1 MSVNIEENG
10 NLKLNP
16 GSILFHEGENVK
28 NISLVTNGEL
38 DVYISSKE
46 ILGIEDENEVIRYS
60 CRLFSIPR
68 NIMIGI
74 GSYKSDSKYMFSF
87 KSKENTEI
95 YTVKTPN
102 QEYVK
107 SFFKVNKS
115 YITSMYHSI
124 AYLILKSYEEY
135 IKIKKINSDIKIAS
149 ANFAVMYFNLQQ
161 NKSKNIKSEIFKN
174 YKNIYEDSIKSGFNF
189 PTSFDVDFIRADHS
203 EIYMHNKNQ
212 LIENNDEKL
221 EFEIDYVRR
230 FLTMPKNIK
239 NDFFTYDI
247 NMSLD
252 ACHMLY
258 RNLNKISY
266 MLKSEIVEAIEN
278 IIFLSSN
285 ESESLFGEYTKTAFD
300 LDKQGRDNEVWAK
313 YIKYMSNVIKDVY
326 NKIKNEYDYDLNI
339 DIEEMDSIVKRITKN
354 TMLTPE
360 EQIAVGMEEAENIKV
375 TLGFEELP
383 DEVKNPTK
391 KLIEMSGIEEEK
403 AKNFMKSL
411 NAFRKLRDKFS
422 TEDDVRKIR
431 RGVTTVFF
439 EVYREIAKRVIING
453 DNNKLAKMFLNFGYM
468 DDQLLTPNQIMD
480 LYEIKDKSK
489 TKRINVLY
497 IDEWLQKIYD
507 KEEPPSVNGFGQDYR
522 EALRE
527 LKKRGTISDK
537 ELEDHLESSSKRLEY
552 EVENMIETTHRLC
565 YGQVSIYFPI
575 LHKDMITKD
584 FDRALIRRDVM
595 EKSIK
600 EVTDIDF
607 SAFYREVLY
616 KNKELNIEKELVMQE
631 VLPNIILMP
640 TFGSRAIMWEELS
653 SRQKNSTGR
662 FLFPIFTS
670 EELESL
676 LLPTIGAFRWELCKT
691 MLGPAWNDITQMS
704 ITSEYSDYVQFYRKN
719 RNLSDEAKEKL
730 KIQIKKCRNNLREVF
745 VTDYNLWIKYESKGI
760 MRLNRVARGILYR
773 QVPFSKNIREELEKQ
788 PMYTEIANRFKN
800 IRNKRATELENR
812 YFKFTKTGNPLPD
825 ELQHHIDFYRNM

>member
-1 MSVNIEENG
+1 MSVSIEENG
-10 NLKLNP
+10 NIKLKPN
-16 GSILFHEGENVK
+16 SIIFYEGEKVQ
-28 NISLVTNGEL
+28 NISIITNGEI
-38 DVYISSKE
+38 DVYISSKD
-46 ILGIEDENEVIRYS
+46 ILGIEDENEIMRYS

-74 GSYKSDSKYMFSF
+74 GSYKTNSKYMFSF
-87 KSKENTEI
+87 KSKDDTEI
-95 YTVKTPN
+95 YAVKTPN

-107 SFFKVNKS
+107 TFFKVNKT
-115 YITSMYHSI
+115 YLTNMYHSI
-124 AYLILKSYEEY
+124 AYVILKSYEEY
-135 IKIKKINSDIKIAS
+135 IKIKRINDDVKIIS
-149 ANFAVMYFNLQQ
+149 ANLAVIYFNLQQ
-161 NKSKNIKSEIFKN
+161 TKSKNIKSEMLKK
-174 YKNIYEDSIKSGFNF
+174 YKEIYEDSINSGFNF
-189 PTSFDVDFIRADHS
+189 PTSFDADFIRADHS

-212 LIENNDEKL
+212 FDEEENIEKL

-239 NDFFTYDI
+239 TQFFSYDT

-252 ACHMLY
+252 ASHMLY
-258 RNLNKISY
+258 ETLKKISSL
-266 MLKSEIVEAIEN
+266 LKTEIVEAIEN
-278 IIFLSSN
+278 ILFLSSN
-285 ESESLFGEYTKTAFD
+285 ESESLFGEYVKTATE
-300 LDKQGRDNEVWAK
+300 LDKQGKDNDVWVK
-313 YIKYMSNVIKDVY
+313 YIRFMSSIIKDIY
-326 NKIKNEYDYDLNI
+326 NKIKTEYDYDLNI
-339 DIEEMDSIVKRITKN
+339 DTEEMDSILKRISKN
-354 TMLTPE
+354 NVSSSDEIGTDMDG
-360 EQIAVGMEEAENIKV
+360 IDNIKV
-375 TLGFEELP
+375 TVGFEELP
-383 DEVKNPTK
+383 SEVKDPTK
-391 KLIEMSGIEEEK
+391 KLIEMSGIDENK
-403 AKNFMKSL
+403 AKSFMKSL

-439 EVYREIAKRVIING
+439 EIYKEIAKRAIING
-453 DNNKLAKMFLNFGYM
+453 ENSKLVKMFLNFGYM

-489 TKRINVLY
+489 TKKINVFY

-507 KEEPPSVNGFGQDYR
+507 KDEPPSVNGFGQDYR

-527 LKKRGTISDK
+527 LKKRGSINDK
-537 ELEDHLESSSKRLEY
+537 ELEEHWESSSKRLEY

-565 YGQVSIYFPI
+565 YGQVSVYFPI

-584 FDRALIRRDVM
+584 FERALIRRDVM
-595 EKSIK
+595 EKSVKDI
-600 EVTDIDF
+600 TDIDF

-670 EELESL
+670 EDLEAL
-676 LLPTIGAFRWELCKT
+676 LIPTIGAFRWELCKT

-704 ITSEYSDYVQFYRKN
+704 ITSEYSDYVQFYKKN

-730 KIQIKKCRNNLREVF
+730 KVQIKKCRNNLREVF
-745 VTDYNLWIKYESKGI
+745 VSDYNLWIKYESKGI

-773 QVPFSKNIREELEKQ
+773 QVPFAKNIRDELAKQ
-788 PMYTEIANRFKN
+788 PMFSEIANRFKN
-800 IRNKRATELENR
+800 IRSKKATELENR
-812 YFKFTKTGNPLPD
+812 YFKFTKTGNPLPY
-825 ELQHHIDFYRNM
+825 ELEHHIEFYRDM

>member
-1 MSVNIEENG
+1 MSVDIEENG
-10 NLKLNP
+10 ILKLNP
-16 GSILFHEGENVK
+16 QSLVFYEGENVK
-28 NISLVTNGEL
+28 NISLVTSGEL

-46 ILGIEDENEVIRYS
+46 VLGIEDENEIIRYS
-60 CRLFSIPR
+60 LRLFSIPK

-74 GSYKSDSKYMFSF
+74 GSYKLNSKYMFSF
-87 KSKENTEI
+87 KAKEDTEI
-95 YTVKTPN
+95 YAVKTPN

-107 SFFKVNKS
+107 SFFEVNRA
-115 YITSMYHSI
+115 YMINMYHSI

-135 IKIKKINSDIKIAS
+135 IKIKKINSDIKIVS
-149 ANFAVMYFNLQQ
+149 ANLAVIYFNLQY
-161 NKSKNIKSEIFKN
+161 NKSKNIKSEILKN
-174 YKNIYEDSIKSGFNF
+174 YKDIYEDSINSGFNF
-189 PTSFDVDFIRADHS
+189 PASFDIDFINADHS
-203 EIYMHNKNQ
+203 EIYMSNKNQ
-212 LIENNDEKL
+212 LLENNEEL

-230 FLTMPKNIK
+230 FLTMPKDIK
-239 NDFFTYDI
+239 NQFFTYDI

-252 ACHMLY
+252 ASHMLY
-258 RNLNKISY
+258 ENLKKISY

-278 IIFLSSN
+278 ILFLSSN
-285 ESESLFGEYTKTAFD
+285 EAESLFGEYVKTALD
-300 LDKQGRDNEVWAK
+300 LDKQGKDNEVLVMH
-313 YIKYMSNVIKDVY
+313 IKHMSNIIKDIY
-326 NKIKNEYDYDLNI
+326 EKIKNEYDYDLNI
-339 DIEEMDSIVKRITKN
+339 DTEEIDSIIKR
-354 TMLTPE
+354 LTSDSTAYKE
-360 EQIAVGMEEAENIKV
+360 DANLKSDENIKV
-375 TLGFEELP
+375 NMGFENIPEEIKDP
-383 DEVKNPTK
+383 AK
-391 KLIEMSGIEEEK
+391 KLIEMSGIEESK

-411 NAFRKLRDKFS
+411 NEFRKLRDKFS

-439 EVYREIAKRVIING
+439 EIYREIAKRVIING
-453 DNNKLAKMFLNFGYM
+453 DNNKLTEMFLNFGYM
-468 DDQLLTPNQIMD
+468 DDKLLTPNQIMD

-489 TKRINVLY
+489 TKKINVFY
-497 IDEWLQKIYD
+497 IDEWLQKIYN

-527 LKKRGTISDK
+527 LKKRGTINDK
-537 ELEDHLESSSKRLEY
+537 ELEEHWESSSKRLEY

-584 FDRALIRRDVM
+584 FERALIRKDVM
-595 EKSIK
+595 ENSIK

>member
-10 NLKLNP
+10 NLKLKPNT
-16 GSILFHEGENVK
+16 IIFYEGENIE
-28 NISLVTNGEL
+28 NISIVTNGEI

-46 ILGIEDENEVIRYS
+46 ILGIEDENEIMRYS

-68 NIMIGI
+68 NIMLGI
-74 GSYKSDSKYMFSF
+74 GSYKSNSKYMFSF
-87 KSKENTEI
+87 KAKNDTEI
-95 YTVKTPN
+95 YAVKTPT

-107 SFFKVNKS
+107 NFFKVNKA
-115 YITSMYHSI
+115 YITNMYHSI
-124 AYLILKSYEEY
+124 AYMILKSYEEY
-135 IKIKKINSDIKIAS
+135 VKIKKINDDIKIIS
-149 ANFAVMYFNLQQ
+149 SNLAVMYFNLQQ
-161 NKSKNIKSEIFKN
+161 NKSKNIKSEMFKN
-174 YKNIYEDSIKSGFNF
+174 YKDTYEDSINSGFNF

-212 LIENNDEKL
+212 FIENNEKL

-239 NDFFTYDI
+239 IQFFTYDI

-252 ACHMLY
+252 ASHMLY
-258 RNLNKISY
+258 ENLKTISS
-266 MLKSEIVEAIEN
+266 MLKTEIVEAIEN
-278 IIFLSSN
+278 ILFLSSN
-285 ESESLFGEYTKTAFD
+285 ENESLFGEYLKIAID
-300 LDKQGRDNEVWAK
+300 LDKQDKDNEVWVK
-313 YIKYMSNVIKDVY
+313 YIGFMSSVIKDIY
-326 NKIKNEYDYDLNI
+326 NKIKTEYDYDLNI
-339 DIEEMDSIVKRITKN
+339 DLEEMESAVKRVSRSTNISS
-354 TMLTPE
+354 
-360 EQIAVGMEEAENIKV
+360 EEAALESDEIRV
-375 TLGFEELP
+375 TIGFEELP
-383 DEVKNPTK
+383 AEVKNPTK
-391 KLIEMSGIEEEK
+391 RLIDMSGIEEGK

-411 NAFRKLRDKFS
+411 QAFKKLRDKFS

-431 RGVTTVFF
+431 RGVTSVFF
-439 EVYREIAKRVIING
+439 EIYREVAKRTIING
-453 DNNKLAKMFLNFGYM
+453 NRSKLVEMFLNFGYM
-468 DDQLLTPNQIMD
+468 DDELLTPNQIMD

-489 TKRINVLY
+489 TKRVNVYY

-507 KEEPPSVNGFGQDYR
+507 KDEPPSVNGFGQDYR

-537 ELEDHLESSSKRLEY
+537 ELEEHWESSSKRLEY
-552 EVENMIETTHRLC
+552 EVDNMIETTHRLC
-565 YGQVSIYFPI
+565 YGQVSVYFPI

-584 FDRALIRRDVM
+584 LERALIRRDVM

-600 EVTDIDF
+600 EITDIDF

-670 EELESL
+670 EEIESL

-704 ITSEYSDYVQFYRKN
+704 ITSEYSDYVQFYKKN
-719 RNLSDEAKEKL
+719 RNLSDESKEKL

-745 VTDYNLWIKYESKGI
+745 VSDYNLWIRYESKGI

-773 QVPFSKNIREELEKQ
+773 QVPFAKNIREELSKQ
-788 PMYTEIANRFKN
+788 PMFSEIANRFKN
-800 IRNKRATELENR
+800 IRSKKATELENR
-812 YFKFTKTGNPLPD
+812 YFKFTKTGNPLPP
-825 ELQHHIDFYRNM
+825 ELQHHIEFYKDM

>member
-1 MSVNIEENG
+1 MSVSIEENG
-10 NLKLNP
+10 NIKLKPN
-16 GSILFHEGENVK
+16 SIIFYEGEKVQ
-28 NISLVTNGEL
+28 NISIVTNGEI
-38 DVYISSKE
+38 DVYISSKD
-46 ILGIEDENEVIRYS
+46 ILGIEDENEIMRYS
-60 CRLFSIPR
+60 CRLFSIPK

-74 GSYKSDSKYMFSF
+74 GSYKTNSKYMFSF
-87 KSKENTEI
+87 KSKDDTEI
-95 YTVKTPN
+95 YAVKTPN

-107 SFFKVNKS
+107 TFFKVNKS
-115 YITSMYHSI
+115 YLTNLYHSI
-124 AYLILKSYEEY
+124 AYVILKSYEEY
-135 IKIKKINSDIKIAS
+135 IKIKRINDDVKIISSNL
-149 ANFAVMYFNLQQ
+149 AVIYFNLQQ
-161 NKSKNIKSEIFKN
+161 TKSKNIKSEMLKK
-174 YKNIYEDSIKSGFNF
+174 YKETYEDSINSGFNF

-212 LIENNDEKL
+212 FDEEENTEKL

-230 FLTMPKNIK
+230 FLTMPRNIK
-239 NDFFTYDI
+239 TQFFSYDT

-252 ACHMLY
+252 ASHMLY
-258 RNLNKISY
+258 ETLKKISSL
-266 MLKSEIVEAIEN
+266 LKTEIVEAIEN
-278 IIFLSSN
+278 ILFLSSN
-285 ESESLFGEYTKTAFD
+285 ESESLFGEYVKTASE
-300 LDKQGRDNEVWAK
+300 LDKQGKDNDVWVK
-313 YIKYMSNVIKDVY
+313 YIRFMSSIIKDIY
-326 NKIKNEYDYDLNI
+326 SKIKTQYDYDLNI
-339 DIEEMDSIVKRITKN
+339 DTEEMDSILKRISKN
-354 TMLTPE
+354 NYSADEISPD
-360 EQIAVGMEEAENIKV
+360 IDGIDNIKV
-375 TLGFEELP
+375 TIGFEELP
-383 DEVKNPTK
+383 SEVKDPAK
-391 KLIEMSGIEEEK
+391 KLIEMSGIDENK
-403 AKNFMKSL
+403 AKSFMKSL

-439 EVYREIAKRVIING
+439 EIYKEIAKRAIING
-453 DNNKLAKMFLNFGYM
+453 ENSRLVKMFLNFGYM

-489 TKRINVLY
+489 TKKINVFY

-537 ELEDHLESSSKRLEY
+537 ELEEHWESSSKRLEY

-565 YGQVSIYFPI
+565 YGQVSVYFPI

-584 FDRALIRRDVM
+584 FERALIRRDVM
-595 EKSIK
+595 EKSMKDI
-600 EVTDIDF
+600 TDIDF

-670 EELESL
+670 EDLEAL
-676 LLPTIGAFRWELCKT
+676 LIPTIGAFRWELCKT

-704 ITSEYSDYVQFYRKN
+704 ITSEYSDYVQFYKKN

-745 VTDYNLWIKYESKGI
+745 VSDYNLWIKYESKGI

-773 QVPFSKNIREELEKQ
+773 QVPFAKNIREELAKQ
-788 PMYTEIANRFKN
+788 PMFSEIANRFKN
-800 IRNKRATELENR
+800 IRSKKATELENR

>member
-1 MSVNIEENG
+1 MSVDIEENG
-10 NLKLNP
+10 ILKLNP
-16 GSILFHEGENVK
+16 QSLVFYEGENVK
-28 NISLVTNGEL
+28 NISLVTSGEL

-46 ILGIEDENEVIRYS
+46 VLGIEDENEIIRYS
-60 CRLFSIPR
+60 LRLFSIPK

-74 GSYKSDSKYMFSF
+74 GSYKLNSKYMFSF
-87 KSKENTEI
+87 KAKEDTEI
-95 YTVKTPN
+95 YAVKTPN

-107 SFFKVNKS
+107 SFFEVNRA
-115 YITSMYHSI
+115 YMINMYHSI

-135 IKIKKINSDIKIAS
+135 IKIKKINSDIKIVS
-149 ANFAVMYFNLQQ
+149 ANLAVIYFNLQY
-161 NKSKNIKSEIFKN
+161 NKSKNIKSEILKN
-174 YKNIYEDSIKSGFNF
+174 YKDIYEDSINSGFNF
-189 PTSFDVDFIRADHS
+189 PASFDIDFINADHS
-203 EIYMHNKNQ
+203 EIYMSNKNQ
-212 LIENNDEKL
+212 LLENNEEL

-230 FLTMPKNIK
+230 FLTMPKDIK
-239 NDFFTYDI
+239 NQFFTYDI

-252 ACHMLY
+252 ASHMLY
-258 RNLNKISY
+258 ENLKKISY

-278 IIFLSSN
+278 ILFLSSN
-285 ESESLFGEYTKTAFD
+285 EAESLFGEYVKTALD
-300 LDKQGRDNEVWAK
+300 LDKQGKDNEVLVMH
-313 YIKYMSNVIKDVY
+313 IKYMSNIIKDIY
-326 NKIKNEYDYDLNI
+326 EKIKNEYDYDLNI
-339 DIEEMDSIVKRITKN
+339 DTEEIDSIIKR
-354 TMLTPE
+354 LTSDSMAYKE
-360 EQIAVGMEEAENIKV
+360 DANSKSDENIKV
-375 TLGFEELP
+375 NMGFENIPEEIKDP
-383 DEVKNPTK
+383 AK
-391 KLIEMSGIEEEK
+391 KLIEMSGIEESK

-411 NAFRKLRDKFS
+411 NEFRKLRDKFS

-439 EVYREIAKRVIING
+439 EIYREIAKRVIING
-453 DNNKLAKMFLNFGYM
+453 DNNKLTEMFLNFGYM
-468 DDQLLTPNQIMD
+468 DDKLLTPNQIMD

-489 TKRINVLY
+489 TKKINVFY
-497 IDEWLQKIYD
+497 IDEWLQKIYN

-527 LKKRGTISDK
+527 LKKRGTINDK
-537 ELEDHLESSSKRLEY
+537 ELEEHWESSSKRLEY

-584 FDRALIRRDVM
+584 FERALIRKDVM
-595 EKSIK
+595 ENSIK

-631 VLPNIILMP
+631 VPPNIILMP

-676 LLPTIGAFRWELCKT
+676 LIPTIGAFRWELCKT
-691 MLGPAWNDITQMS
+691 MLGPSWNDITQMS

-719 RNLSDEAKEKL
+719 RSLSDEAKEKL
-730 KIQIKKCRNNLREVF
+730 KVQIKKCRNNLREVF
-745 VTDYNLWIKYESKGI
+745 ASDYHLWIKYESSGI

-773 QVPFSKNIREELEKQ
+773 QVPFAKNIREELEKQ
-788 PMYTEIANRFKN
+788 PMYSDIANRFKN
-800 IRNKRATELENR
+800 IRNKKATELENR
-812 YFKFTKTGNPLPD
+812 YYKFTKTGKPLPD
-825 ELQHHIDFYRNM
+825 ELQHHIDFYKNM

>member
-1 MSVNIEENG
+1 MSVDIEENG
-10 NLKLNP
+10 ILKLNP
-16 GSILFHEGENVK
+16 QSLVFYEGENVK
-28 NISLVTNGEL
+28 NISLVTSGEL
-38 DVYISSKE
+38 VVYISSKE
-46 ILGIEDENEVIRYS
+46 VLGIEDENEIIRYS
-60 CRLFSIPR
+60 LRLFSIPK

-74 GSYKSDSKYMFSF
+74 GSYKLNSKYMFSF
-87 KSKENTEI
+87 KAKEDTEI
-95 YTVKTPN
+95 YAVKTPN

-107 SFFKVNKS
+107 SFFEVNRA
-115 YITSMYHSI
+115 YMINMYHSI

-135 IKIKKINSDIKIAS
+135 IKIKKINSDIKIVS
-149 ANFAVMYFNLQQ
+149 ANLAVIYFNLQY
-161 NKSKNIKSEIFKN
+161 NKSKNIKSEILKN
-174 YKNIYEDSIKSGFNF
+174 YKDIYEDSINSGFNF
-189 PTSFDVDFIRADHS
+189 PASFDIDFINADHS
-203 EIYMHNKNQ
+203 EIYMSNKNQ
-212 LIENNDEKL
+212 LLENNEEL

-230 FLTMPKNIK
+230 FLTMPKDIK
-239 NDFFTYDI
+239 NQFFTYDI

-252 ACHMLY
+252 ASHMLY
-258 RNLNKISY
+258 ENLKKISY

-278 IIFLSSN
+278 ILFLSSN
-285 ESESLFGEYTKTAFD
+285 EAESLFGEYVKTALD
-300 LDKQGRDNEVWAK
+300 LDKQGKDNEVLVMH
-313 YIKYMSNVIKDVY
+313 IKHMSNIIKDIY
-326 NKIKNEYDYDLNI
+326 EKIKNEYDYDLNI
-339 DIEEMDSIVKRITKN
+339 DTEEIDSIIKR
-354 TMLTPE
+354 LTSDSTAYKE
-360 EQIAVGMEEAENIKV
+360 DANLKSDENIKV
-375 TLGFEELP
+375 NMGFENIPEEIKDP
-383 DEVKNPTK
+383 AK
-391 KLIEMSGIEEEK
+391 KLIEMSGIEESK

-411 NAFRKLRDKFS
+411 NEFRKLRDKFS

-439 EVYREIAKRVIING
+439 EIYREIAKRVIING
-453 DNNKLAKMFLNFGYM
+453 DNNKLTEMFLNFGYM
-468 DDQLLTPNQIMD
+468 DDKLLTPNQIMD

-489 TKRINVLY
+489 TKKINVFY
-497 IDEWLQKIYD
+497 IDEWLQKIYN

-527 LKKRGTISDK
+527 LKKRGTINDK
-537 ELEDHLESSSKRLEY
+537 ELEEHWESSSKRLEY

-584 FDRALIRRDVM
+584 FERALIRKDVM
-595 EKSIK
+595 ENSIK

-631 VLPNIILMP
+631 VPPNIILMP

-676 LLPTIGAFRWELCKT
+676 LIPTIGAFRWELCKT
-691 MLGPAWNDITQMS
+691 MLGPSWNDITQMS

-719 RNLSDEAKEKL
+719 RSLSDEAKEKL
-730 KIQIKKCRNNLREVF
+730 KVQIKKCRNNLREVF
-745 VTDYNLWIKYESKGI
+745 ASDYHLWIKYESSGI

-773 QVPFSKNIREELEKQ
+773 QVPFAKNIREELEKQ
-788 PMYTEIANRFKN
+788 PMYSDIANRFKN
-800 IRNKRATELENR
+800 IRNKKATELENR
-812 YFKFTKTGNPLPD
+812 YYKFTKTGKPLPD
-825 ELQHHIDFYRNM
+825 ELQHHIDFYKNM

>member
-1 MSVNIEENG
+1 MSVSIEENG
-10 NLKLNP
+10 NIKLKPN
-16 GSILFHEGENVK
+16 SIIFYEGEKVQ
-28 NISLVTNGEL
+28 NISIVTNGEI
-38 DVYISSKE
+38 DVYISSKD
-46 ILGIEDENEVIRYS
+46 ILGIEDENEIMRYS
-60 CRLFSIPR
+60 CRLFSIPK

-74 GSYKSDSKYMFSF
+74 GSYKTNSKYMFSF
-87 KSKENTEI
+87 KSKDDTEI
-95 YTVKTPN
+95 YAVKTPN

-107 SFFKVNKS
+107 TFFKVNKA
-115 YITSMYHSI
+115 YLTNMYHSI
-124 AYLILKSYEEY
+124 AYVILKSYEEY
-135 IKIKKINSDIKIAS
+135 IKIKKINDDVKIIS
-149 ANFAVMYFNLQQ
+149 ANLAVIYFNLQQ
-161 NKSKNIKSEIFKN
+161 TKSKNIKSEMLKN
-174 YKNIYEDSIKSGFNF
+174 YKETYEDSINSGFNF

-212 LIENNDEKL
+212 FNEEENTEKL

-239 NDFFTYDI
+239 TQFFSYDA

-252 ACHMLY
+252 ASHMLY
-258 RNLNKISY
+258 ETLKKISSL
-266 MLKSEIVEAIEN
+266 LKTEIVEAIEN
-278 IIFLSSN
+278 ILFLSSN
-285 ESESLFGEYTKTAFD
+285 ENESLFGEYVKTATE
-300 LDKQGRDNEVWAK
+300 LDKQGKDNDVWVR
-313 YIKYMSNVIKDVY
+313 YIRFMSSIIKDIY
-326 NKIKNEYDYDLNI
+326 NKIKTEYDYDLNI
-339 DIEEMDSIVKRITKN
+339 DTEEMDSILKRISKN
-354 TMLTPE
+354 NVPSSE
-360 EQIAVGMEEAENIKV
+360 ESNADIDGIDNIKV
-375 TLGFEELP
+375 TIGFEELP
-383 DEVKNPTK
+383 SEVKDPTK
-391 KLIEMSGIEEEK
+391 KLIEMSGIDENK
-403 AKNFMKSL
+403 AKSFMKSL
-411 NAFRKLRDKFS
+411 QAYRKLRDKFS

-439 EVYREIAKRVIING
+439 EIYKEIAKRSIING
-453 DNNKLAKMFLNFGYM
+453 ESSKLVKMFLNFGYM

-489 TKRINVLY
+489 TKKINVFY

-527 LKKRGTISDK
+527 LKKRGTINDK
-537 ELEDHLESSSKRLEY
+537 ELEEHWESSSKRLEY

-565 YGQVSIYFPI
+565 YGQVSVYFPI

-584 FDRALIRRDVM
+584 FERALIRRDVM

-600 EVTDIDF
+600 DITDIDF

-670 EELESL
+670 EDLESL
-676 LLPTIGAFRWELCKT
+676 LIPTIGAFRWELCKT

-704 ITSEYSDYVQFYRKN
+704 ITSEYSDYVQFYKKN

-745 VTDYNLWIKYESKGI
+745 VSDYNLWIKYESKGI

-773 QVPFSKNIREELEKQ
+773 QVPFAKNIRDELAKQ
-788 PMYTEIANRFKN
+788 PMFSEIANRFKN
-800 IRNKRATELENR
+800 IRSKKATELENR
-812 YFKFTKTGNPLPD
+812 YFKFTKTGNPLPY
-825 ELQHHIDFYRNM
+825 ELQHHIEFYKDM

>member
-1 MSVNIEENG
+1 MSVNIKENG
-10 NLKLNP
+10 NFKLKQ
-16 GSILFHEGENVK
+16 GTIIFYEGENIK
-28 NISLVTNGEL
+28 NISLVTNGEV

-46 ILGIEDENEVIRYS
+46 ILGIEDETEIMRYS

-74 GSYKSDSKYMFSF
+74 GSYKSNSKYMFSF
-87 KSKENTEI
+87 KSKEETEI
-95 YTVKTPN
+95 YAVKTPN

-107 SFFKVNKS
+107 SFFKVNKT
-115 YITSMYHSI
+115 YITNMYHSI
-124 AYLILKSYEEY
+124 AYLIFKSYEEY
-135 IKIKKINSDIKIAS
+135 IKIKKINSEIKIAS
-149 ANFAVMYFNLQQ
+149 ANLAVIYFNLKH

-174 YKNIYEDSIKSGFNF
+174 YKDIYEDSINSGFNF

-203 EIYMHNKNQ
+203 EIYMHNKNH
-212 LIENNDEKL
+212 LLENDEKL

-239 NDFFTYDI
+239 NQFFTYDT

-252 ACHMLY
+252 ASHMLY
-258 RNLNKISY
+258 ENLKKISY

-278 IIFLSSN
+278 ILFLSSN
-285 ESESLFGEYTKTAFD
+285 EAESLFGEYVKTALD
-300 LDKQGRDNEVWAK
+300 LDKQEKDNEVWAK
-313 YIKYMSNVIKDVY
+313 YIKYMSNIIKDIY
-326 NKIKNEYDYDLNI
+326 AKIKNEYDYDLNI
-339 DIEEMDSIVKRITKN
+339 DIEEVDSIVKRLTKN
-354 TMLTPE
+354 TSLYPE
-360 EQIAVGMEEAENIKV
+360 EQSAVDGNEGDDIKV
-375 TLGFEELP
+375 TFGFESLP
-383 DEVKNPTK
+383 NEVKNPTR
-391 KLIEMSGIEEEK
+391 KLIEMSGIEESK
-403 AKNFMKSL
+403 AKKFIKSL

-422 TEDDVRKIR
+422 TEDDVRKMR

-439 EVYREIAKRVIING
+439 EIYREIAKKVIING
-453 DNNKLAKMFLNFGYM
+453 NSNKLVKMFLNFGYM
-468 DDQLLTPNQIMD
+468 DDQLLTPNQIID

-489 TKRINVLY
+489 TKKINVFY

-537 ELEDHLESSSKRLEY
+537 ELEDHWESSSKRLEY
-552 EVENMIETTHRLC
+552 EVDNMIETTHRLC

-584 FDRALIRRDVM
+584 FERALIRRDVM

-631 VLPNIILMP
+631 VPPNIILMP

-676 LLPTIGAFRWELCKT
+676 LIPTIGAFRWELCKT
-691 MLGPAWNDITQMS
+691 MLGAAWNDITQMS

-719 RNLSDEAKEKL
+719 RSLSDEAKEKL

-745 VTDYNLWIKYESKGI
+745 VRDYNLWIKYESKGI

-773 QVPFSKNIREELEKQ
+773 QTPFAKNIREELKKQ
-788 PMYTEIANRFKN
+788 PMYAEIANRFKN

-812 YFKFTKTGNPLPD
+812 YFKFTKSGNPLPD
-825 ELQHHIDFYRNM
+825 ELQHHIDFYKNM

>member
-1 MSVNIEENG
+1 MSVDIEENG
-10 NLKLNP
+10 ILKLNP
-16 GSILFHEGENVK
+16 QSLVFYEGENVK
-28 NISLVTNGEL
+28 NISLVTSGEL

-46 ILGIEDENEVIRYS
+46 VLGIEDENEIIRYS
-60 CRLFSIPR
+60 LRLFSIPK

-74 GSYKSDSKYMFSF
+74 GSYKLNSKYMFSF
-87 KSKENTEI
+87 KAKEDTEI
-95 YTVKTPN
+95 YAVKTPN

-107 SFFKVNKS
+107 SFFEVNRA
-115 YITSMYHSI
+115 YMINMYHSI

-135 IKIKKINSDIKIAS
+135 IKIKKINSDIKIVS
-149 ANFAVMYFNLQQ
+149 ANLAVIYFNLQY
-161 NKSKNIKSEIFKN
+161 NKSKNIKSEILKN
-174 YKNIYEDSIKSGFNF
+174 YKDIYEDSINSGFNF
-189 PTSFDVDFIRADHS
+189 PASFDIDFINADHS
-203 EIYMHNKNQ
+203 EIYMSNKNQ
-212 LIENNDEKL
+212 LLENNEEL

-230 FLTMPKNIK
+230 FLTMPKDIK
-239 NDFFTYDI
+239 NQFFTYDI

-252 ACHMLY
+252 ASHMLY
-258 RNLNKISY
+258 ENLKKISY

-278 IIFLSSN
+278 ILFLSSN
-285 ESESLFGEYTKTAFD
+285 EAESLFGEYVKTALD
-300 LDKQGRDNEVWAK
+300 LDKQGKDNEVLVMH
-313 YIKYMSNVIKDVY
+313 IKHMSNIIKDIY
-326 NKIKNEYDYDLNI
+326 EKIKNEYDYDLNI
-339 DIEEMDSIVKRITKN
+339 DTEEIDSIIKR
-354 TMLTPE
+354 LTSDSTAYKE
-360 EQIAVGMEEAENIKV
+360 DANLKSDENIKV
-375 TLGFEELP
+375 NMGFENIPEEIKDP
-383 DEVKNPTK
+383 AK
-391 KLIEMSGIEEEK
+391 KLIEMSGIEESK

-411 NAFRKLRDKFS
+411 NEFRKLRDKFS

-439 EVYREIAKRVIING
+439 EIYREIAKRVIING
-453 DNNKLAKMFLNFGYM
+453 DNNKLTEMFLNFGYM
-468 DDQLLTPNQIMD
+468 DDKLLTPNQIMD

-489 TKRINVLY
+489 TKKINVFY
-497 IDEWLQKIYD
+497 IDEWLQKIYN

-527 LKKRGTISDK
+527 LKKRGTINDK
-537 ELEDHLESSSKRLEY
+537 ELEEHWESSSKRLEY

-584 FDRALIRRDVM
+584 FERALIRKDVM
-595 EKSIK
+595 ENSIK

-631 VLPNIILMP
+631 VPPNIILMP

-676 LLPTIGAFRWELCKT
+676 LIPTIGAFRWELCKT
-691 MLGPAWNDITQMS
+691 MLGPSWNDITQMS

-719 RNLSDEAKEKL
+719 RSLSDEAKEKL
-730 KIQIKKCRNNLREVF
+730 KVQIKKCRNNLREVF
-745 VTDYNLWIKYESKGI
+745 ASDYHLWIKYESSGI

-773 QVPFSKNIREELEKQ
+773 QVPFAKNIREELEKQ
-788 PMYTEIANRFKN
+788 PMYSDIANRFKN
-800 IRNKRATELENR
+800 IRNKKATELENR
-812 YFKFTKTGNPLPD
+812 YYKFTKTGKPLPD
-825 ELQHHIDFYRNM
+825 ELQHHIDFYKNM

>member
-1 MSVNIEENG
+1 MSVSIEENG
-10 NLKLNP
+10 NIKLKPN
-16 GSILFHEGENVK
+16 SIIFYEGEKVQ
-28 NISLVTNGEL
+28 NISIVTNGEI
-38 DVYISSKE
+38 DVYISSKD
-46 ILGIEDENEVIRYS
+46 ILGIEDENEIMRYS
-60 CRLFSIPR
+60 CRLFSIPK

-74 GSYKSDSKYMFSF
+74 GSYKTNSKYMFSF
-87 KSKENTEI
+87 KSKDDTEI
-95 YTVKTPN
+95 YAVKTPN

-107 SFFKVNKS
+107 TFFKVNKA
-115 YITSMYHSI
+115 YLTNMYHSI
-124 AYLILKSYEEY
+124 AYVILKSYEEY
-135 IKIKKINSDIKIAS
+135 IKIKRINDDMKIIS
-149 ANFAVMYFNLQQ
+149 ANLAVIYFNLQQ
-161 NKSKNIKSEIFKN
+161 TKSKNIKSEMLKK
-174 YKNIYEDSIKSGFNF
+174 YKEIYEDSINSGLNF

-212 LIENNDEKL
+212 FDEEENIEKL

-239 NDFFTYDI
+239 AQFFSYDT

-252 ACHMLY
+252 ASHMLY
-258 RNLNKISY
+258 ETLKKISSL
-266 MLKSEIVEAIEN
+266 LKTEIVEAIEN
-278 IIFLSSN
+278 ILFLSSN
-285 ESESLFGEYTKTAFD
+285 ESESLFGEYVKTATE
-300 LDKQGRDNEVWAK
+300 LDKQGKDNDVWVR
-313 YIKYMSNVIKDVY
+313 YIKFMSSIIKDIY
-326 NKIKNEYDYDLNI
+326 NKIKTEYDYDLNI
-339 DIEEMDSIVKRITKN
+339 DTEEMDSILKRISKN
-354 TMLTPE
+354 NVSSSDDISTDMDG
-360 EQIAVGMEEAENIKV
+360 IDNIKV
-375 TLGFEELP
+375 TIGFEELP
-383 DEVKNPTK
+383 SEVKDPTK
-391 KLIEMSGIEEEK
+391 KLIEMSGIDENK
-403 AKNFMKSL
+403 AKSFMKSL
-411 NAFRKLRDKFS
+411 QAYRKLRDKFS

-439 EVYREIAKRVIING
+439 EIYREIAKRAIING
-453 DNNKLAKMFLNFGYM
+453 ESSKLVKMFLNFGYM

-489 TKRINVLY
+489 TKRINVFY

-527 LKKRGTISDK
+527 LKKRGSISDK
-537 ELEDHLESSSKRLEY
+537 ELEEHWESSSKRLEY

-565 YGQVSIYFPI
+565 YGQVSVYFPI
-575 LHKDMITKD
+575 LHKDMVTKD
-584 FDRALIRRDVM
+584 FERALIRRDVM

-600 EVTDIDF
+600 DITDIDF

-670 EELESL
+670 EDLDSL
-676 LLPTIGAFRWELCKT
+676 VIPTIGAFRWELCKT

-704 ITSEYSDYVQFYRKN
+704 ITSEYSDYVQFYKKN

-745 VTDYNLWIKYESKGI
+745 VSDYNLWIKYESKGI

-773 QVPFSKNIREELEKQ
+773 QVPFAKNIRDELAKQ
-788 PMYTEIANRFKN
+788 PMFSDIANRFKN
-800 IRNKRATELENR
+800 IRSKKATELENR
-812 YFKFTKTGNPLPD
+812 YFKFTKTGNPLPY
-825 ELQHHIDFYRNM
+825 ELQHHIEFYKDM

>member
-16 GSILFHEGENVK
+16 GSIVFHEGENVQ
-28 NISLVTNGEL
+28 NISLVTSGEL

-46 ILGIEDENEVIRYS
+46 ILGIEDESEVMRYS

-74 GSYKSDSKYMFSF
+74 GSYKSNSKYMFSF
-87 KSKENTEI
+87 KSKGDTEI

-174 YKNIYEDSIKSGFNF
+174 YKDIYEDSINSGFNF
-189 PTSFDVDFIRADHS
+189 PTSFDIDFIRADHS

-212 LIENNDEKL
+212 LIENDEKL

-360 EQIAVGMEEAENIKV
+360 EQMAVGMEETENIKV

-527 LKKRGTISDK
+527 LKKRGTINDK
-537 ELEDHLESSSKRLEY
+537 ELEDHWESSSKRLEY

-760 MRLNRVARGILYR
+760 MRLNRVARAILYR

>member
-10 NLKLNP
+10 NLKLKPNT
-16 GSILFHEGENVK
+16 IIFYEGENIE
-28 NISLVTNGEL
+28 NISIVTNGEI

-46 ILGIEDENEVIRYS
+46 ILGIEDENEIMRYS

-68 NIMIGI
+68 NIMLGI
-74 GSYKSDSKYMFSF
+74 GSYKSNSKYMFSF
-87 KSKENTEI
+87 KAKNDTEI
-95 YTVKTPN
+95 YAVKTPT

-107 SFFKVNKS
+107 NFFKVNKA
-115 YITSMYHSI
+115 YITNMYHSI
-124 AYLILKSYEEY
+124 AYMILKSYEEY
-135 IKIKKINSDIKIAS
+135 VKIKKINDDIKIIS
-149 ANFAVMYFNLQQ
+149 SNLAVMYFNLQQ
-161 NKSKNIKSEIFKN
+161 NKSKNIKSEMFKN
-174 YKNIYEDSIKSGFNF
+174 YKDTYEDSINSGFNF

-212 LIENNDEKL
+212 FIENNEKL

-239 NDFFTYDI
+239 IQFFTYDI

-252 ACHMLY
+252 ASHMLY
-258 RNLNKISY
+258 ENLKTISS
-266 MLKSEIVEAIEN
+266 MLKTEIVEAIEN
-278 IIFLSSN
+278 ILFLSSN
-285 ESESLFGEYTKTAFD
+285 ENESLFGEYLKIAID
-300 LDKQGRDNEVWAK
+300 LDKQDKDNEVWVK
-313 YIKYMSNVIKDVY
+313 YIGFMSSVIKDIY
-326 NKIKNEYDYDLNI
+326 NKIKTEYDYDLNI
-339 DIEEMDSIVKRITKN
+339 DLEEMESAVKRVSRSTNISS
-354 TMLTPE
+354 
-360 EQIAVGMEEAENIKV
+360 EEAALESDEIRV
-375 TLGFEELP
+375 TIGFEELP
-383 DEVKNPTK
+383 AEVKNPTK
-391 KLIEMSGIEEEK
+391 RLIDMSGIEEGK

-411 NAFRKLRDKFS
+411 QAFKKLRDKFS

-431 RGVTTVFF
+431 RGVTSVFF
-439 EVYREIAKRVIING
+439 EIYREVAKRTIING
-453 DNNKLAKMFLNFGYM
+453 NRSKLVEMFLNFGYM
-468 DDQLLTPNQIMD
+468 DDELLTPNQIMD

-489 TKRINVLY
+489 TKRVNVYY

-507 KEEPPSVNGFGQDYR
+507 KDEPPSVNGFGQDYR

-537 ELEDHLESSSKRLEY
+537 ELEEHWESSSKRLEY
-552 EVENMIETTHRLC
+552 EVDNMIETTHRLC
-565 YGQVSIYFPI
+565 YGQVSVYFPI

-584 FDRALIRRDVM
+584 FERALIRRDVM

-600 EVTDIDF
+600 EITDIDF

-670 EELESL
+670 EEIESL

-704 ITSEYSDYVQFYRKN
+704 ITSEYSDYVQFYKKN
-719 RNLSDEAKEKL
+719 RNLSDESKEKL

-745 VTDYNLWIKYESKGI
+745 VSDYNLWIRYESKGI

-773 QVPFSKNIREELEKQ
+773 QVPFAKNIREELSKQ
-788 PMYTEIANRFKN
+788 PMFSEIANRFKN
-800 IRNKRATELENR
+800 IRSKKATELENR
-812 YFKFTKTGNPLPD
+812 YFKFTKTGNPLPP
-825 ELQHHIDFYRNM
+825 ELQHHIEFYKDM

>member
-10 NLKLNP
+10 NIRLKP
-16 GSILFHEGENVK
+16 SSIVFYEGQKVQ
-28 NISLVTNGEL
+28 NISIITKGEI

-46 ILGIEDENEVIRYS
+46 ILGIEDENEVMRYS
-60 CRLFSIPR
+60 CRLFSLPR
-68 NIMIGI
+68 NIMLGI
-74 GSYKSDSKYMFSF
+74 GSYKSNSKYMFSF
-87 KSKENTEI
+87 KSKDDAEI
-95 YTVKTPN
+95 YAVKTPS
-102 QEYVK
+102 QDYVK
-107 SFFKVNKS
+107 SFFKVNKA
-115 YITSMYHSI
+115 YLTNLYHSI
-124 AYLILKSYEEY
+124 AYMILKSYEEY
-135 IKIKKINSDIKIAS
+135 IKIKRINDDVKILSSNL
-149 ANFAVMYFNLQQ
+149 AVMYFNLQQ
-161 NKSKNIKSEIFKN
+161 NKSKNIKSEMFKK
-174 YKNIYEDSIKSGFNF
+174 YKDTYEDSINSGFNF

-212 LIENNDEKL
+212 ILENDETL

-230 FLTMPKNIK
+230 FLTMPREIK
-239 NDFFTYDI
+239 NGFFTYDA

-252 ACHMLY
+252 A
-258 RNLNKISY
+258 SY
-266 MLKSEIVEAIEN
+266 MLYENLKIISSLLKNEIVEAIEN
-278 IIFLSSN
+278 ILFLSSN
-285 ESESLFGEYTKTAFD
+285 ESESLFGEYYKIASE
-300 LDKQGRDNEVWAK
+300 LDKQGRDNEIWVK
-313 YIKYMSNVIKDVY
+313 YLKFMSSIIKDVY
-326 NKIKNEYDYDLNI
+326 QKIKNEYDYDLNI
-339 DIEEMDSIVKRITKN
+339 DIEDMDSIIKRISTN
-354 TMLTPE
+354 VVMSSDEMGLDIE
-360 EQIAVGMEEAENIKV
+360 GMDNVKV

-383 DEVKNPTK
+383 EEVKNPTK
-391 KLIEMSGIEEEK
+391 KLIEMSGIDENK

-411 NAFRKLRDKFS
+411 QAFRKLRDKFS

-431 RGVTTVFF
+431 RGVSSVFF
-439 EVYREIAKRVIING
+439 EIYKEIAKRSIING
-453 DNNKLAKMFLNFGYM
+453 ESSKLVKMFLNFGYM

-489 TKRINVLY
+489 TKKINVFY

-507 KEEPPSVNGFGQDYR
+507 KDEPPSVNGFGQDYR

-537 ELEDHLESSSKRLEY
+537 ELEDHWESSSKRLEY
-552 EVENMIETTHRLC
+552 EVDNMIETTHRLC

-584 FDRALIRRDVM
+584 FEKALIRRDFM

-600 EVTDIDF
+600 AITDVDF

-670 EELESL
+670 EDIDTL
-676 LLPTIGAFRWELCKT
+676 LIPTIGAFRWELCKT

-704 ITSEYSDYVQFYRKN
+704 ITSEYSDYVQFYKKN

-745 VTDYNLWIKYESKGI
+745 VSDYNLWIRYESKGI

-773 QVPFSKNIREELEKQ
+773 QVPFAKNIRAELEKQ

-800 IRNKRATELENR
+800 IRSKRATELENR
-812 YFKFTKTGNPLPD
+812 YFKFTKTGNPLPH
-825 ELQHHIDFYRNM
+825 ELQHHIDFYKNM

>member
-10 NLKLNP
+10 NLKLKPN
-16 GSILFHEGENVK
+16 SILFHEGQTVQ
-28 NISLVTNGEL
+28 NISIITNGDI

-46 ILGIEDENEVIRYS
+46 ILGIEDESEIMRYS
-60 CRLFSIPR
+60 CKLFTIPK
-68 NIMIGI
+68 NIIIGI
-74 GSYKSDSKYMFSF
+74 GSYKTNSKYMFSF
-87 KSKENTEI
+87 KSKENTEA
-95 YTVKTPN
+95 YVVKTPN
-102 QEYVK
+102 KEQVK
-107 SFFKVNKS
+107 TFFDTNKA
-115 YITSMYHSI
+115 YLTNLYHSI
-124 AYLILKSYEEY
+124 AYLILRCYDEY
-135 IKIKKINSDIKIAS
+135 IKIKKINEEVKINS
-149 ANFAVMYFNLQQ
+149 SNLAVIYFNLQQ
-161 NKSKNIKSEIFKN
+161 GKTKPVKSELFKN
-174 YKNIYEDSIKSGFNF
+174 YKEIYEDSINSGFNF
-189 PTSFDVDFIRADHS
+189 PTSFDVDFIRTDHS

-212 LIENNDEKL
+212 LIENYEKL

-239 NDFFTYDI
+239 AQFFTYDT

-252 ACHMLY
+252 ASHMLY
-258 RNLNKISY
+258 ES
-266 MLKSEIVEAIEN
+266 LKKMVSLLKTEIVEGIEN
-278 IIFLSSN
+278 ILFLYSN
-285 ESESLFGEYTKTAFD
+285 ESESLFNEYTKIAMD
-300 LDKQGRDNEVWAK
+300 LDKQGKDNEVWVK
-313 YIKYMSNVIKDVY
+313 YSKYMSNIIKDIY
-326 NKIKNEYDYDLNI
+326 QKIKAEYDYDLNI
-339 DIEEMDSIVKRITKN
+339 DIEEIDSIIKRISKN
-354 TMLTPE
+354 LVLSPD
-360 EQIAVGMEEAENIKV
+360 EQNAMNESADNIKV
-375 TLGFEELP
+375 TLGFEALP
-383 DEVKNPTK
+383 EEVKNPTK
-391 KLIEMSGIEEEK
+391 KLIEMSSIDEDK
-403 AKNFMKSL
+403 ARNFMKSL
-411 NAFRKLRDKFS
+411 QAFRKLRDKFS

-431 RGVTTVFF
+431 RGVTNVFF
-439 EVYREIAKRVIING
+439 EIYKEVAKRVIIDG
-453 DNNKLAKMFLNFGYM
+453 ESNKLVKMFLNFGYM

-480 LYEIKDKSK
+480 LYEIKDRSKSK
-489 TKRINVLY
+489 KINIFY
-497 IDEWLQKIYD
+497 IDEWLKKIYD
-507 KEEPPSVNGFGQDYR
+507 RDEPPSVNGFGQDYR

-527 LKKRGTISDK
+527 LKKRGTINDK
-537 ELEDHLESSSKRLEY
+537 QLEEHWESSSKRLEY

-584 FDRALIRRDVM
+584 FEKALIRRDFM

-600 EVTDIDF
+600 EIIDIDF

-670 EELESL
+670 EDIDTL
-676 LLPTIGAFRWELCKT
+676 LIPTIGAFRWELCKT

-745 VTDYNLWIKYESKGI
+745 VSDYNLWIRYESKGI

-773 QVPFSKNIREELEKQ
+773 QVPFAKNIREELSKQ
-788 PMYTEIANRFKN
+788 PMFTEIANRFKN
-800 IRNKRATELENR
+800 IRAKRATELENR

-825 ELQHHIDFYRNM
+825 ELQRHIDFYKEM

>member
-10 NLKLNP
+10 NLKLKPNT
-16 GSILFHEGENVK
+16 IIFYEGENIE
-28 NISLVTNGEL
+28 NISIVTNGEI

-46 ILGIEDENEVIRYS
+46 ILGIEDENEIMRYS

-68 NIMIGI
+68 NIMLGI
-74 GSYKSDSKYMFSF
+74 GSYKSNSKYMFSF
-87 KSKENTEI
+87 KAKNDTEI
-95 YTVKTPN
+95 YAVKTPT

-107 SFFKVNKS
+107 NFFKVNKA
-115 YITSMYHSI
+115 YITNMYHSI
-124 AYLILKSYEEY
+124 AYMILKSYEEY
-135 IKIKKINSDIKIAS
+135 VKIKKINDDIKIIS
-149 ANFAVMYFNLQQ
+149 SNLAVMYFNLQQ
-161 NKSKNIKSEIFKN
+161 NKSKNIKSEMFKN
-174 YKNIYEDSIKSGFNF
+174 YKDTYEDSINSGFNF

-212 LIENNDEKL
+212 FIENNEKL

-239 NDFFTYDI
+239 TQFFTYDI

-252 ACHMLY
+252 ASHMLY
-258 RNLNKISY
+258 ENLKTISS
-266 MLKSEIVEAIEN
+266 MLKTEIVEAIEN
-278 IIFLSSN
+278 ILFLSSN
-285 ESESLFGEYTKTAFD
+285 ENESLFGEYLKIAID
-300 LDKQGRDNEVWAK
+300 LDKQDKDNEVWVK
-313 YIKYMSNVIKDVY
+313 YIGFMSSVIKDIY
-326 NKIKNEYDYDLNI
+326 NKIKTEYDYDLNI
-339 DIEEMDSIVKRITKN
+339 DLEEMESAVKRVSRSTNISS
-354 TMLTPE
+354 
-360 EQIAVGMEEAENIKV
+360 EEAALESDEIRV
-375 TLGFEELP
+375 TIGFEELP
-383 DEVKNPTK
+383 AEVKNPTK
-391 KLIEMSGIEEEK
+391 RLIDMSGIEEGK

-411 NAFRKLRDKFS
+411 QAFKKLRDKFS

-431 RGVTTVFF
+431 RGVTSVFF
-439 EVYREIAKRVIING
+439 EIYREVAKRTIING
-453 DNNKLAKMFLNFGYM
+453 NRSKLVEMFLNFGYM
-468 DDQLLTPNQIMD
+468 DDELLTPNQIMD

-489 TKRINVLY
+489 TKRINVYY

-507 KEEPPSVNGFGQDYR
+507 KDEPPSVNGFGQDYR

-537 ELEDHLESSSKRLEY
+537 ELEEHWESSSKRLEY
-552 EVENMIETTHRLC
+552 EVDNMIETTHRLC
-565 YGQVSIYFPI
+565 YGQVSVYFPI

-584 FDRALIRRDVM
+584 FERALIRRDVM

-600 EVTDIDF
+600 EITDIDF

-670 EELESL
+670 EEIESL

-704 ITSEYSDYVQFYRKN
+704 ITSEYSDYVQFYKKN
-719 RNLSDEAKEKL
+719 RNLSDESKEKL

-745 VTDYNLWIKYESKGI
+745 VSDYNLWIRYESKGI

-773 QVPFSKNIREELEKQ
+773 QVPFAKNIREELSKQ
-788 PMYTEIANRFKN
+788 PMFSEIANRFKN
-800 IRNKRATELENR
+800 IRSKKATELENR
-812 YFKFTKTGNPLPD
+812 YFKFTKTGNPLPP
-825 ELQHHIDFYRNM
+825 ELQHHIEFYKDM

>member
-1 MSVNIEENG
+1 MSVSIEENG
-10 NLKLNP
+10 TIKLKPN
-16 GSILFHEGENVK
+16 SIIFYEGEKVQ
-28 NISLVTNGEL
+28 NISIVTNGEI
-38 DVYISSKE
+38 DVYISSKD
-46 ILGIEDENEVIRYS
+46 ILGIEDENEIMRYS
-60 CRLFSIPR
+60 CRLFSIPK

-74 GSYKSDSKYMFSF
+74 GSYKTNSKYMFSF
-87 KSKENTEI
+87 KSKDDTEI
-95 YTVKTPN
+95 YAVKTPN

-107 SFFKVNKS
+107 TFFKVNKA
-115 YITSMYHSI
+115 YLTNMYHSI
-124 AYLILKSYEEY
+124 AYVILKSYEEY
-135 IKIKKINSDIKIAS
+135 IKIKKINDDVKIIS
-149 ANFAVMYFNLQQ
+149 ANLAVIYFNLQQ
-161 NKSKNIKSEIFKN
+161 TKSKNIKSEMLKN
-174 YKNIYEDSIKSGFNF
+174 YKEIYEDSINSGFNF

-212 LIENNDEKL
+212 FNEEENTEKL

-239 NDFFTYDI
+239 TQFFSYDT

-252 ACHMLY
+252 ASHMLY
-258 RNLNKISY
+258 ETLKKISSL
-266 MLKSEIVEAIEN
+266 LKTEIVEAIEN
-278 IIFLSSN
+278 ILFLSSN
-285 ESESLFGEYTKTAFD
+285 ENESLFGEYVKTATE
-300 LDKQGRDNEVWAK
+300 LDKQGKDNDVWVR
-313 YIKYMSNVIKDVY
+313 YIRFMSSIIKDIY
-326 NKIKNEYDYDLNI
+326 NKIKTEYDYDLNI
-339 DIEEMDSIVKRITKN
+339 DTEEMDSILKRISKN
-354 TMLTPE
+354 NVPSS
-360 EQIAVGMEEAENIKV
+360 EEANADIDGIDNIKV
-375 TLGFEELP
+375 TIGFEELP
-383 DEVKNPTK
+383 SEVKDPTK
-391 KLIEMSGIEEEK
+391 KLIEMSGIDENK
-403 AKNFMKSL
+403 AKSFMKSL
-411 NAFRKLRDKFS
+411 QAYRKLRDKFS

-439 EVYREIAKRVIING
+439 EIYKEIAKRSIING
-453 DNNKLAKMFLNFGYM
+453 ESSRLVKMFLNFGYM

-489 TKRINVLY
+489 TKKINVFY

-527 LKKRGTISDK
+527 LKKRGTINDK
-537 ELEDHLESSSKRLEY
+537 ELEEHWESSSKRLEY

-565 YGQVSIYFPI
+565 YGQVSVYFPI

-584 FDRALIRRDVM
+584 FERALIRRDVM

-600 EVTDIDF
+600 DITDIDF

-670 EELESL
+670 EDLESL
-676 LLPTIGAFRWELCKT
+676 LIPTIGAFRWELCKT

-704 ITSEYSDYVQFYRKN
+704 ITSEYSDYVQFYKKN

-745 VTDYNLWIKYESKGI
+745 VSDYNLWIKYESKGI

-773 QVPFSKNIREELEKQ
+773 QVPFAKNIRDELAKQ
-788 PMYTEIANRFKN
+788 PMFSEIANRFKN
-800 IRNKRATELENR
+800 IRSKKATELENR
-812 YFKFTKTGNPLPD
+812 YFKFTKTGNPLPY
-825 ELQHHIDFYRNM
+825 ELQHHIEFYKDM

>member
-1 MSVNIEENG
+1 MSVSIEENG
-10 NLKLNP
+10 NIKLKPN
-16 GSILFHEGENVK
+16 SIIFYEGEKVQ
-28 NISLVTNGEL
+28 NISIVTNGEI
-38 DVYISSKE
+38 DVYISSKD
-46 ILGIEDENEVIRYS
+46 ILGIEDENEIMRYS
-60 CRLFSIPR
+60 CRLFSIPK

-74 GSYKSDSKYMFSF
+74 GSYKTNSKYMFSF
-87 KSKENTEI
+87 KSKDDTEI
-95 YTVKTPN
+95 YAVKTPN

-107 SFFKVNKS
+107 TFFKVNKA
-115 YITSMYHSI
+115 YLTNMYHSI
-124 AYLILKSYEEY
+124 AYVILKSYEEY
-135 IKIKKINSDIKIAS
+135 IKIKKINDDVKIIS
-149 ANFAVMYFNLQQ
+149 ANLAVIYFNLQQ
-161 NKSKNIKSEIFKN
+161 TKSKNIKSEMLKN
-174 YKNIYEDSIKSGFNF
+174 YKEIYEDSINSGFNF

-212 LIENNDEKL
+212 FNEEENTEKL

-239 NDFFTYDI
+239 TQFFSYDT

-252 ACHMLY
+252 ASHMLY
-258 RNLNKISY
+258 ETLKKISSL
-266 MLKSEIVEAIEN
+266 LKTEIVEAIEN
-278 IIFLSSN
+278 ILFLSSN
-285 ESESLFGEYTKTAFD
+285 ENESLFGEYVKTATE
-300 LDKQGRDNEVWAK
+300 LDKQGKDNDVWVR
-313 YIKYMSNVIKDVY
+313 YIRFMSSIIKDIY
-326 NKIKNEYDYDLNI
+326 NKIKTEYDYDLNI
-339 DIEEMDSIVKRITKN
+339 DTEEMDSILKRISKN
-354 TMLTPE
+354 NVPSS
-360 EQIAVGMEEAENIKV
+360 EEANADIDGIDNIKV
-375 TLGFEELP
+375 TIGFEELP
-383 DEVKNPTK
+383 SEVKDPTK
-391 KLIEMSGIEEEK
+391 KLIEMSGIDENK
-403 AKNFMKSL
+403 AKSFMKSL
-411 NAFRKLRDKFS
+411 QAYRKLRDKFS

-439 EVYREIAKRVIING
+439 EIYKEIAKRSIING
-453 DNNKLAKMFLNFGYM
+453 ESSRLVKMFLNFGYM

-489 TKRINVLY
+489 TKKINVFY

-527 LKKRGTISDK
+527 LKKRGTINDK
-537 ELEDHLESSSKRLEY
+537 ELEEHWESSSKRLEY

-565 YGQVSIYFPI
+565 YGQVSVYFPI

-584 FDRALIRRDVM
+584 FERALIRRDVM

-600 EVTDIDF
+600 DITDIDF

-670 EELESL
+670 EDLESL
-676 LLPTIGAFRWELCKT
+676 LIPTIGAFRWELCKT

-704 ITSEYSDYVQFYRKN
+704 ITSEYSDYVQFYKKN

-745 VTDYNLWIKYESKGI
+745 VSDYNLWIKYESKGI

-773 QVPFSKNIREELEKQ
+773 QVPFAKNIRDELAKQ
-788 PMYTEIANRFKN
+788 PMFSEIANRFKN
-800 IRNKRATELENR
+800 IRSKKATELENR
-812 YFKFTKTGNPLPD
+812 YFKFTKTGNPLPY
-825 ELQHHIDFYRNM
+825 ELQHHIEFYKDM